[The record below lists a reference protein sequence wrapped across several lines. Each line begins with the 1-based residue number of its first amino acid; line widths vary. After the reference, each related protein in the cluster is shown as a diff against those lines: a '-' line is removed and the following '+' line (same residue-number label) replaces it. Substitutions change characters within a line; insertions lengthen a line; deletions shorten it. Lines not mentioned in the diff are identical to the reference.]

1 MNSCTEVLSVGL
13 VVADHVCAPVSHLP
27 AAGELVTTD
36 NMILTIGG
44 GASNAAVDL
53 RKMNVSV
60 AVAASVGDDAFG
72 RIVREVLETHAIDTK
87 ALKVSKLPTSQTLIV
102 NVAGQ
107 DRRFIHLVGAYA
119 DFTAADIPLDLVKRC
134 KVLYLGYFLI
144 MPNLRAEELIPVF
157 ETARKAG
164 AKVVVDVATP
174 GKQDYAS
181 RLEKLLP
188 HVDVFLPNQD
198 EAELILGDL
207 GDGDPLKQAEAFHKM
222 GAKTVVITMGG
233 EGSVLVNDRSRL
245 SAGVYP
251 TEFVD
256 GSGGGDAFAAGF
268 IYGLLKGMEEADC
281 LRVASALGA
290 SCVRAI
296 GTTPGVFT
304 ESECLSF
311 VKDHPL
317 KIERL

>member
-1 MNSCTEVLSVGL
+1 MPSPEVLSVGL

-72 RIVREVLETHAIDTK
+72 RIVREALEANAIDTT

-119 DFTAADIPLDLVKRC
+119 DFAAADIPLDLVRRC

-157 ETARKAG
+157 EAARKAG
-164 AKVVVDVATP
+164 AKIVVDVATP
-174 GKQDYAS
+174 GKQDYVS

-198 EAELILGDL
+198 EAELILGER
-207 GDGDPLKQAEAFHKM
+207 DPLKQADAFRKM
-222 GAKTVVITMGG
+222 GAETVVITLGG
-233 EGSVLVNDRSRL
+233 QGSLLVSDRTRL
-245 SAGVYP
+245 RAGVYP

-268 IYGLLKGMEEADC
+268 IYGMLKGMDEDNR

-296 GTTPGVFT
+296 GTTPGVFI
-304 ESECLSF
+304 ESECRAFMKSHQLN
-311 VKDHPL
+311 VEKV
-317 KIERL
+317 

>member
-1 MNSCTEVLSVGL
+1 VAAAPEVLSVGL

-60 AVAASVGDDAFG
+60 AIAASVGDDAFG
-72 RIVREVLETHAIDTK
+72 RIVRDVLESNGIDTS
-87 ALKVSKLPTSQTLIV
+87 ALKVSAAQPTSQTLIV
-102 NVAGQ
+102 NVAGH

-119 DFTAADIPLDLVKRC
+119 DFTAADIPISLAKRC

-157 ETARKAG
+157 QTVRNG
-164 AKVVVDVATP
+164 GGKVVVDVATP
-174 GKQDYAS
+174 GKRDYLS
-181 RLEKLLP
+181 KLQKLLP
-188 HVDVFLPNQD
+188 HVDIFLPNQD
-198 EAELILGDL
+198 EAELILGER
-207 GDGDPLKQAEAFHKM
+207 DPLRQAEAFRKL
-222 GAKTVVITMGG
+222 GAKTVVITMGA
-233 EGSVLVNDRSRL
+233 EGSLLVNDRSRL
-245 SAGVYP
+245 RAGVYA
-251 TEFVD
+251 TECID

-268 IYGLLKGMEEADC
+268 IYGVLKGMDEEGC

-296 GTTPGVFT
+296 GTTPGVFA
-304 ESECLSF
+304 EAECMAF
-311 VKDHPL
+311 IKDHTL
-317 KIERL
+317 KIERV